1 MHATSFTDLKEIL
14 NSAGTVC
21 GPAECHG
28 TVCGALCAGADGDE
42 AWLTHLLD
50 EAKGSEASRSAG
62 RRALLELCDLSR
74 SLLQAG
80 TLEFA
85 PLLPDDETGLAERT
99 AELGEWCQGFLYGMG
114 LAGARLQLEA
124 LPDEAGEVLRDMGQ
138 IAQAGFEGD
147 ADDDADEAAYAEIV
161 EYVRV
166 GVQLIYEEL
175 QPGTM
180 QPAGTV
186 H

>member
-1 MHATSFTDLKEIL
+1 MSSTPFTDLRDTL
-14 NSAGTVC
+14 VRAGTVC

-28 TVCGALCAGADGDE
+28 TVCGALCAGADGGS
-42 AWLTHLLD
+42 AWLEHLLD
-50 EAKGSEASRSAG
+50 EATGGEAGLKACRQELMTLRDVS
-62 RRALLELCDLSR
+62 RALLE
-74 SLLQAG
+74 AG

-99 AELGEWCQGFLYGMG
+99 AALGEWCQGFLYGMG
-114 LAGARLQLEA
+114 LAGDRLQLDA

-147 ADDDADEAAYAEIV
+147 AEAEEDETAYTEIV

-166 GVQLIYEEL
+166 GVQLLYEEL
-175 QPGTM
+175 QPASATPSGTL
-180 QPAGTV
+180 